1 MSDDGEFGQGCHT
14 REKKKIRLAVE
25 PREPAIVFNGSEEE
39 GRIECDP

>member
-1 MSDDGEFGQGCHT
+1 MMVNLDKGVTQE
-14 REKKKIRLAVE
+14 EKKKIRLAVE